1 MDCTW
6 AWFAVSGG
14 VVRVGAGAHARR
26 RGVEGNDSAAA
37 VGGRI
42 DAVATKLAQRRGRQQ
57 RHAANAGP
65 ASDGLGEP
73 VERKD
78 VTRRKDGAGG
88 TSQYRR
94 AHRYND
100 DANAGPF
107 RQRAGHS
114 GARWK
119 IGAADE

>member
-1 MDCTW
+1 MDC
-6 AWFAVSGG
+6 AWIWLAVFRS
-14 VVRVGAGAHARR
+14 VVRVGAGAYACRR
-26 RGVEGNDSAAA
+26 SVEGNDSAPAISGSVDAGAA
-37 VGGRI
+37 E
-42 DAVATKLAQRRGRQQ
+42 LAQRRGCQQ
-57 RHAANAGP
+57 RHHANADS

-88 TSQYRR
+88 TIQYRR